1 MTTLTSDPRRVRGAL
16 RATILTGALAVL
28 AVALTW
34 ALVWTEI
41 QNPPAPVDWWML
53 AILGPSLVACE
64 RLPGTW
70 IRFGPIGVV
79 TPIWMFAFGMLL
91 LGSPSLAVGVA
102 LFGATWHAIRH
113 VGTVSSVVHRVAG
126 TAISLS
132 TAGLILSAMGVRGA
146 ITSFDTVPWDWAAAI
161 VCAGLA
167 ILGLNAIVAAI
178 TLSVHRRISFVA
190 LLRRG
195 LGVRVTA
202 EGAMLSLAPIW
213 VIAIDFSLV
222 LVPLLAITTLLVFR
236 STREALEQS
245 HEAIHDPLTGLA
257 NRRAFFDQLDDA
269 LTDARPSVRTSVLI
283 MDLDGFKD
291 INDRLGHQVGDA
303 LLIAFADRLEQC
315 LPPEAVSAR
324 LGGDEFAV
332 LLVTHVDES
341 AVCDVV
347 QRLHGRLAEPLL
359 VDGFPVTIGVSIGI
373 ASAPDDALTS
383 RDLMHGADV
392 AMYKAKRTGSAIEL
406 YDNCERGPQRG
417 RINLLNDLGD
427 ALRRHELYVQFQPQ
441 VRVSDG
447 TVDTVEALVRWHHP
461 EHGPVSPGEFV
472 GLAEQTDLIEPITDA
487 VLHMATSLL
496 VTAATTDVKLAVNV
510 SARSLQESDFVDDL
524 FRILEETRFPAH
536 RLELEVTERALV
548 TNAERSRFTIHR
560 LREAGIRIA
569 IDDFGVGYSSFQTLR
584 LLEVDRVKVDREFVQ
599 GLLTHPRDRLIV
611 SSLVRLAHDLG
622 LDVVAEGVESTP
634 LWDAVAALGCDVAQG
649 YGIAVPMSF
658 PDLRGWLT
666 SWEDVV
672 IGSSRSASTPTSAR
686 AAV

>member
-1 MTTLTSDPRRVRGAL
+1 MPTPTSDSPRVRNVL
-16 RATILTGALAVL
+16 RATVLTSALAVL
-28 AVALTW
+28 AMTLTW

-41 QNPPAPVDWWML
+41 NSPPAPVDWWMV

-70 IRFGPIGVV
+70 IRFGPIGIV
-79 TPIWMFAFGMLL
+79 TPIWMFGFGLLL
-91 LGSPSLAVGVA
+91 LGSPSLAVGIA
-102 LFGATWHAIRH
+102 LFGATWHTTRQ

-132 TAGLILSAMGVRGA
+132 TAGLILFAMDVRGA
-146 ITSFDTVPWDWAAAI
+146 ITSFDKVPWDWAAAI

-236 STREALEQS
+236 STREALERS

-269 LTDARPSVRTSVLI
+269 LTDARPSIRTSVLI

-303 LLIAFADRLEQC
+303 LLIAFADRLERC
-315 LPPEAVSAR
+315 LPAEAASAR

-332 LLVTHVDES
+332 LLMTQAVDTEG
-341 AVCDVV
+341 CDVIEELHR
-347 QRLHGRLAEPLL
+347 RLSEPLW
-359 VDGFPVTIGVSIGI
+359 VDGFPVTVGVSIGI

-392 AMYKAKRTGSAIEL
+392 AMYKAKRTGASIER
-406 YDNCERGPQRG
+406 YDNCTRGQQRG
-417 RINLLNDLGD
+417 RINLLSDLGD
-427 ALRRHELYVQFQPQ
+427 ALRSDELQVHFQPQ
-441 VRVSDG
+441 LRVCDG
-447 TVDTVEALVRWHHP
+447 TVDTVEALVRWRHP
-461 EHGPVSPGEFV
+461 QHGVVSPAEFV
-472 GLAEQTDLIEPITDA
+472 GLAEQTDLIRPITDA
-487 VLHMATSLL
+487 VLRMSTTSLI
-496 VTAATTDVKLAVNV
+496 TAGTRDVKLAVNI
-510 SARSLQESDFVDDL
+510 SARSLQEPDFVDDL
-524 FRILEETRFPAH
+524 FRLLTATGFRPD

-548 TNAERSRFTIHR
+548 TNAERTRFTIQR
-560 LREAGIRIA
+560 LREAGVRIA

-584 LLEVDRVKVDREFVQ
+584 LLDVDRVKVDREFVQ

-611 SSLVRLAHDLG
+611 SSLVQLAHDLG
-622 LDVVAEGVESTP
+622 LDVVAEGVESTA
-634 LWDAVAALGCDVAQG
+634 LWDAVAELGCDVAQG

-658 PDLRGWLT
+658 PDLRGWLS

-672 IGSSRSASTPTSAR
+672 IGSSPTAAAR
-686 AAV
+686 AAS

>member
-1 MTTLTSDPRRVRGAL
+1 MATSTSDPRPVRGAL
-16 RATILTGALAVL
+16 RATVLTAVLAVL
-28 AVALTW
+28 AVGLVW
-34 ALVWTEI
+34 ALLWTEI
-41 QNPPAPVDWWML
+41 NSPTGPIDWRMI
-53 AILGPSLVACE
+53 AVLGPALLICE
-64 RLPGTW
+64 RLPSTW
-70 IRFGPIGVV
+70 ITFGPIGIV
-79 TPIWMFAFGMLL
+79 TPIWMFGFGLLL

-102 LFGATWHAIRH
+102 LLGATWHAIRRS
-113 VGTVSSVVHRVAG
+113 GTVSSVVHRLAG

-132 TAGLILSAMGVRGA
+132 TAGLILFAMDVRGA

-161 VCAGLA
+161 VCAGLS
-167 ILGLNAIVAAI
+167 ILSLNAIVAAI
-178 TLSVHRRISFVA
+178 TLSVHRRISFVG

-222 LVPLLAITTLLVFR
+222 LVPLLGITTLLVFR
-236 STREALEQS
+236 STREALERS

-291 INDRLGHQVGDA
+291 INDRLGHQIGDA
-303 LLIAFADRLEQC
+303 LLIAFADRLERY
-315 LPPEAVSAR
+315 LPPEAAASR

-332 LLVTHVDES
+332 LLMTHADEATVTEEVR
-341 AVCDVV
+341 A
-347 QRLHGRLAEPLL
+347 LHDRLAEPLI
-359 VDGFPVTIGVSIGI
+359 VDGFPVTVGVSIGV
-373 ASAPDDALTS
+373 ASAPDDALTP

-417 RINLLNDLGD
+417 RVNLLNDLGD
-427 ALRRHELYVQFQPQ
+427 ALRRHELHVQFQPQ

-461 EHGPVSPGEFV
+461 EHGLVSPSEFV
-472 GLAEQTDLIEPITDA
+472 GLAEQTDLIQPITSA

-496 VTAATTDVKLAVNV
+496 ATAASTDVKLAVNV
-510 SARSLQESDFVDDL
+510 SARSLQEADFVDDL
-524 FRILEETRFPAH
+524 FRILHETRFPPN

-548 TNAERSRFTIHR
+548 TNAERSRFTIQR
-560 LREAGIRIA
+560 LREAGVRIA

-634 LWDAVAALGCDVAQG
+634 LWNAVAALGCDIAQG

-658 PDLRGWLT
+658 PELRGWLT
-666 SWEDVV
+666 SWQEVV
-672 IGSSRSASTPTSAR
+672 DAPTRSTQPAR
-686 AAV
+686 ASAGR

>member
-1 MTTLTSDPRRVRGAL
+1 MATQTSEPDRARSTLQLTV
-16 RATILTGALAVL
+16 LTGVLAVL
-28 AVALTW
+28 AMGLTW

-41 QNPPAPVDWWML
+41 SGPTPTVDWWMI
-53 AILGPSLVACE
+53 AILGVSLVVCE

-79 TPIWMFAFGMLL
+79 TPVWMFGFGMLL
-91 LGSPSLAVGVA
+91 LGSPSLAVGIA
-102 LFGATWHAIRH
+102 LLGATWHAMGQ
-113 VGTVSSVVHRVAG
+113 VGSVSSVVHRVAG

-132 TAGLILSAMGVRGA
+132 TAGLILFVMNVRGA
-146 ITSFDTVPWDWAAAI
+146 ITSFETVPWDWAAAI
-161 VCAGLA
+161 VCAGLS

-178 TLSVHRRISFVA
+178 TLSVHRRISFVG

-222 LVPLLAITTLLVFR
+222 LVPLLGITTLLVFR
-236 STREALEQS
+236 STREALERS

-269 LTDARPSVRTSVLI
+269 LTDSRTSVRTSVLI
-283 MDLDGFKD
+283 MDLDGFKE
-291 INDRLGHQVGDA
+291 INDRLGHQIGDA
-303 LLIAFADRLEQC
+303 LLIAFADRLERCQ
-315 LPPEAVSAR
+315 PPEAVSAR

-332 LLVTHVDES
+332 LLMTHVGERS
-341 AVCDVV
+341 VRQVV
-347 QRLHGRLAEPLL
+347 QQLHDRLAEPLF
-359 VDGFPVTIGVSIGI
+359 VDGFPVTVGVSIGV
-373 ASAPDDALTS
+373 ASAPDDALTA

-392 AMYKAKRTGSAIEL
+392 AMYKAKRTRSAIEL

-417 RINLLNDLGD
+417 RINLLTDLSD
-427 ALRRHELYVQFQPQ
+427 ALRRHELHVQFQPQ
-441 VRVSDG
+441 VRLSDG
-447 TVDTVEALVRWHHP
+447 AVDTLEALVRWQHP
-461 EHGPVSPGEFV
+461 EHGLVSPSEFV
-472 GLAEQTDLIEPITDA
+472 GLAEQTDLIQPITSA

-496 VTAATTDVKLAVNV
+496 ATVASTDVKLAVNV

-524 FRILEETRFPAH
+524 FRILHHTRFPAN

-548 TNAERSRFTIHR
+548 TNAERTRFTIQR
-560 LREAGIRIA
+560 LRAAGVRIA

-584 LLEVDRVKVDREFVQ
+584 LLDVDRVKVDREFVQ
-599 GLLTHPRDRLIV
+599 GLLTHPRDQLIV

-658 PDLRGWLT
+658 PDLRGWLS
-666 SWEDVV
+666 SWQDMVV
-672 IGSSRSASTPTSAR
+672 DSSRTVSAS
-686 AAV
+686 AAS